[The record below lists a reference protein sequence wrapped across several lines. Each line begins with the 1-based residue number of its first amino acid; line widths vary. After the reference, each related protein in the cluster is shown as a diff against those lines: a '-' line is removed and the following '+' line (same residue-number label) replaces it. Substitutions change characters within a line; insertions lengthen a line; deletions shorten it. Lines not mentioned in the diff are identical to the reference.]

1 MDRFLTTAGKALKGL
16 GLVFGAIMIITIV
29 CLLFFYEGAAGNR
42 GYILLAGLLYIGLA
56 AAIYYVGGVLVRH
69 GKTETASP
77 KPKET
82 PAAAC
87 ASRQGEAV
95 PDTNT
100 TRPGSETLSADHSA
114 PVISDPFANY
124 SEAEIQIAAMEKRQW
139 DGHCRV
145 SVISYPDGTKT
156 RMIKEVR
163 RVTGCSLTEA
173 HDQVE
178 HLPFTVLSDAGV
190 DEADDS
196 AKRLEQDGAVLE
208 TEPQREKLRLMAEA
222 DHLVSRMNKGL
233 GKEKYYVVLKSY
245 PAQNQVYLIK
255 EIRQLKGCGLL
266 EAREITERVPMV
278 ILSGVYKEE
287 AQAAKRQLE
296 QYEAVVDVVEQ

>member
-1 MDRFLTTAGKALKGL
+1 MDRFLTITGKALKGL
-16 GLVFGAIMIITIV
+16 GLVFGVAMLITII

-69 GKTETASP
+69 GKMGTAASNA
-77 KPKET
+77 KET
-82 PAAAC
+82 SSAAKDAPSAANASRLEMKAQPAKTSQWEGTVPAA
-87 ASRQGEAV
+87 
-95 PDTNT
+95 DT
-100 TRPGSETLSADHSA
+100 TRSSSVSSAMDHVSPA
-114 PVISDPFANY
+114 ISDPFADY
-124 SEAEIQIAAMEKRQW
+124 SDAEIQMAAMEKRQW

-196 AKRLEQDGAVLE
+196 AKRLEQDG
-208 TEPQREKLRLMAEA
+208 
-222 DHLVSRMNKGL
+222 KG
-233 GKEKYYVVLKSY
+233 
-245 PAQNQVYLIK
+245 Q
-255 EIRQLKGCGLL
+255 EIGR
-266 EAREITERVPMV
+266 AHV
-278 ILSGVYKEE
+278 
-287 AQAAKRQLE
+287 
-296 QYEAVVDVVEQ
+296 